1 MTTML
6 LHKPVLLQEIVE
18 LLSPPADATMIDG
31 TLGMAGHAAALLEST
46 GPGARLLGLDQD
58 PAAVDRASENLE
70 RFGDRVRCRWANFEA
85 IGQIAQEEGFVPA
98 TTILLDLGFSTVQ
111 LDDARRGFSFNV
123 DGPLDMRLDPT
134 AQLTA
139 ERLVNSLSEERL
151 ANLIYEL
158 GEERR
163 SRRIAKAIVRRRPLH
178 TTLELADAVR
188 SAVPADGGIHPA
200 TRTFMA
206 IRIAVNDEL
215 DRLRAAL
222 QQVPELLGIGGR
234 VGVISF
240 HSLEDR
246 IVKEFFRTESAQ
258 CICPPKVPVCVC
270 NHRPTL
276 RLVNRRIVD
285 ASAEELRQNPRAR
298 SARLRVAER
307 I

>member
-6 LHKPVLLQEIVE
+6 LHKPVLVQEIVE
-18 LLSPPADATMIDG
+18 LLSPPPDATMIDG
-31 TLGMAGHAAALLEST
+31 TLGMAGHATALLDST

-70 RFGDRVRCRWANFEA
+70 GFGERVRCRWANFEA

-98 TTILLDLGFSTVQ
+98 TTILLDLGFSSVQ

-139 ERLVNSLSEERL
+139 ERLVNGLSEERL

-163 SRRIAKAIVRRRPLH
+163 SRRIAKAIVGRRPLH
-178 TTLELADAVR
+178 STLELADAVR
-188 SAVPADGGIHPA
+188 SAVPDDGGIHPA

-222 QQVPELLGIGGR
+222 QQVPELFVIGGR
-234 VGVISF
+234 VGVVSF

-246 IVKEFFRTESAQ
+246 IVKEFFRTESVQ

-270 NHRPTL
+270 NHQPTL

-285 ASAEELRQNPRAR
+285 ASADEVRQNPRAR